1 MMIVRRREA
10 VMHRAFRVLFMVLAG
25 IIGGWG
31 GYWIGHLAGWSVDA
45 EWPWEIGGGTGAVLL
60 SIGMAVAGVLLVDL
74 LFWLATRRRG

>member
-1 MMIVRRREA
+1 
-10 VMHRAFRVLFMVLAG
+10 MHKAIRILLMVLGG